1 MSILTSLGI
10 VVCAV
15 LIVALMQLIPS
26 IFLLFSHYTSGKYS
40 KNKASDLVL
49 FFTLGVESM
58 TVLMIA
64 VIYFVLNALFSH
76 LSINNNIWA
85 WVWSGI
91 LIALAILY
99 FVFYFGKSDGTR
111 LFISRKCAKNFQHK
125 ITTVKKRSDAFV
137 LGLVSV
143 IPETVFTLP
152 VYVVL
157 ILKIMLVGEN
167 PFARAGLIILAVL
180 IVLLPLA
187 VIRVVLDSGRNLA
200 DVQKYRVK
208 NKTFLKFVVGILYI
222 ILAILIIM
230 ETA

>member
-1 MSILTSLGI
+1 MGI

>member
-49 FFTLGVESM
+49 FFILGVESM